1 MTRETRKTIARAFY
15 ALGDRRGGISALDLA
30 YGGIAVRTDADKVIE
45 GSAAGRKEEE
55 IIDALDASSSPW
67 LEVYRKTYDFFR
79 WTQKDALMRLKFA
92 EKKRAQ
98 EIMIALSLPGAT
110 YYRWLAEI
118 YDRAELWATE
128 LGIFRKKMKTLNI

>member
-1 MTRETRKTIARAFY
+1 MTRETRKTIAQAFY
-15 ALGDRRGGISALDLA
+15 ALGDRRGGISVLDLA

-45 GSAAGRKEEE
+45 GSAGRKEEE

-98 EIMIALSLPGAT
+98 EIMIALSLPEAT

-118 YDRAELWATE
+118 YDRADLWATE
-128 LGIFRKKMKTLNI
+128 LGIFRKKIKTLKC